1 MESHCNSCIAFENA
15 VCKYF
20 INKDV
25 YFHFRFSVLPCLQT
39 MLPRAIPK
47 ISGPCQG
54 PLSQWQCRLV
64 VRTFS

>member
-1 MESHCNSCIAFENA
+1 MTSLFQDMESHCNSCIAFENA

-25 YFHFRFSVLPCLQT
+25 YFRFHFSVLPCLQT
-39 MLPRAIPK
+39 MLPLSRQRAIPK

-54 PLSQWQCRLV
+54 LLR
-64 VRTFS
+64 